1 MKKKNGKAV
10 DKYIKRLQ
18 LQLQSVTGK
27 RTVNRSGEEMKSE
40 KNVEQWN
47 LLTVLEPQPW
57 GKIGT
62 CFT

>member
-1 MKKKNGKAV
+1 MLATAVTESNKEEDCQQTVKA
-10 DKYIKRLQ
+10 
-18 LQLQSVTGK
+18 
-27 RTVNRSGEEMKSE
+27 MKSE
-40 KNVEQWN
+40 KSMEPWS